1 MFFLSTD
8 CKTNR
13 VLQYIALKGRL
24 ISDGCTVIEKRTQ
37 ELKPCIFPFKFFGQ
51 TLSACTTLKDPE
63 DKPWCSTKVDDT
75 GNHVISG
82 GYWGHCDLEC
92 GETQK
97 EIQKAEF
104 SLKDGKSFF

>member
-1 MFFLSTD
+1 
-8 CKTNR
+8 
-13 VLQYIALKGRL
+13 
-24 ISDGCTVIEKRTQ
+24 
-37 ELKPCIFPFKFFGQ
+37 
-51 TLSACTTLKDPE
+51 LSACTTLKDPE

-104 SLKDGKSFF
+104 SLKDGKSFIGSLS